1 LQFGDRQM
9 LIQTVFVDAISVS
22 APGLD
27 SWQDAQSILCGRRQY
42 DETAIPKYIPKLLPA
57 NERRRTTPVIKLAL
71 QVAEAA
77 MQQTDV
83 SPQNICSVFTTS
95 EGDTG
100 IVDKI
105 CTALMADNPM
115 VSPTQF
121 HNSVHNAPAGY
132 WAMATES
139 RQASTSLSGYSGTY
153 AQGLLEA
160 VTMVNT
166 EHLSTL
172 LVAYDY
178 PAPEPLLGAVPMKS
192 AFATAHLLSPVQH
205 TTSLTRLDISLVKD
219 KTLDSMDHSDLEAM
233 RLGNP
238 AARSLPLLQA
248 FASQKEGTVILP
260 YLDNLH
266 LSVKYS
272 PC

>member
-1 LQFGDRQM
+1 M
-9 LIQTVFVDAISVS
+9 LSVFVETISVS

-27 SWQDAQSILCGRRQY
+27 GWKNTKPILSNDHEY
-42 DETAIPKYIPKLLPA
+42 ENIAIPKYVPKFLPA

-77 MQQTDV
+77 MQQ
-83 SPQNICSVFTTS
+83 SNIPPNSVCSVFSTS
-95 EGDTG
+95 EGDTH

-105 CTALMADNPM
+105 CTALIPEEPM

-139 RQASTSLSGYSGTY
+139 HQASTSLSGFSGSYTM
-153 AQGLLEA
+153 GLLEA
-160 VTMVNT
+160 ATMVCI
-166 EHLSTL
+166 EKFDTL
-172 LVAYDY
+172 LVSYDC
-178 PAPEPLLGAVPMKS
+178 PAPAPLAEVVPVS
-192 AFATAHLLSPVQH
+192 AAFGTALLLCPVQR
-205 TTSLTRLDISLVKD
+205 TSSVARLDISLLENRP
-219 KTLDSMDHSDLEAM
+219 LDLMDNPDLESI

-248 FASQKEGTVILP
+248 LAIGTERTVILP
-260 YLDNLH
+260 YIDKLQ

>member
-1 LQFGDRQM
+1 M
-9 LIQTVFVDAISVS
+9 LSVFVDAISIC
-22 APGLD
+22 APGLEG
-27 SWQDAQSILCGRRQY
+27 WQDAKTILSGERKY
-42 DETAIPKYIPKLLPA
+42 TEFAIPKYVPKLLPA
-57 NERRRTTPVIKLAL
+57 NERRRTTPAIKLAL

-77 MQQTDV
+77 MQQTDT
-83 SPQNICSVFTTS
+83 PPNNICSVFATS
-95 EGDTG
+95 EGDSG

-105 CTALMADNPM
+105 CTALMSDDPM

-139 RQASTSLSGYSGTY
+139 RQASTSLSGYTGTY

-160 VTMVNT
+160 ATMVNT
-166 EHLSTL
+166 ENLSTL

-178 PAPEPLLGAVPMKS
+178 PAPEPLSTAVPMKT
-192 AFATAHLLSPVQH
+192 AFATAQLLCPIQRP
-205 TTSLTRLDISLVKD
+205 TSLARLDISLVTD
-219 KTLDSMDHSDLEAM
+219 KTIVTMDNPDLEAM

-248 FASQKEGTVILP
+248 FTDQTECTVILP
-260 YLDNLH
+260 YLDDLQ
-266 LSVKYS
+266 LSAKYS